1 MSINQLK
8 IRNNSAKSL
17 LMTISAAS
25 AVNLFFQLSLPANLL
40 IFAAMYFVVIR
51 FPLSDWRDACDI
63 SQSYVHTGAA
73 LMTLGLI
80 FSGFNS
86 FVETRIL
93 SEQIEKLA
101 KILHLQPFVLVQ
113 CIALVCCGIGIYATY
128 IVLCRIIVIISQ
140 LLNEVDFERNRRT
153 IIANLKSNWWFPVSA
168 IAFFTLCPMNDI
180 VSYVSLLIAGVL
192 ITFFASQVSSIWNA
206 LSKYSIALKLW
217 SLFCALGICLAAH
230 ESFCLYYIPSFRVFW
245 CGVFKAVTAIFF
257 VYCCVLIFW
266 NKMKEIFAETKI
278 FKDVK
283 DIEWVVYI
291 FLFVFSLV
299 WMIISFRQTDA
310 FYGTEYKWDII
321 YTSDTPIIVKDNAY
335 MILKHTENDLR
346 QPLFAVFTAPFV
358 GAAYLIGRV
367 LRVSDDVEAMLLNSV
382 QIFMLLLANFM
393 MTRTMKLN
401 CIRRICFMVLS
412 CCTYSYMLF
421 ILMMEQYIVVYFW
434 LMLLVYYT
442 SENKSPDPIVLW
454 GAGGTLITNLIL
466 LPFASDKASLKNYE
480 AWLKDIV
487 KLGLGFT
494 GMILIFCRFD
504 IIYSLKERLRFY
516 KSFDGEGLT
525 FVDKL
530 CQYSGFVSGCFIA
543 PEAEVNVIDMGHF
556 SWQLSHI
563 TTINII
569 GLSILVLAVI
579 SIILN
584 RNKRSAL
591 LAAGWMCFSMVMLVG
606 LGWGTNENGLI
617 LYSIYFGW
625 EFFLL
630 LFQLVERAEERLGT
644 KLLIPVL
651 SIACTV
657 LLAVVNIPAIME
669 MLGFAAT
676 FFPI

>member
-192 ITFFASQVSSIWNA
+192 ITFFASQVSSIWYT
-206 LSKYSIALKLW
+206 LSKRSIGLKVW

-230 ESFCLYYIPSFRVFW
+230 ESFCLYYIPSFRIFW
-245 CGVFKAVTAIFF
+245 LGALKAVLSVFF
-257 VYCCVLIFW
+257 VYCCVLTFW
-266 NKMKEIFAETKI
+266 NKIREIFAETKI
-278 FKDVK
+278 FKEVK
-283 DIEWVVYI
+283 DIEWIIYI
-291 FLFVFSLV
+291 SLFVLAIV
-299 WMIISFRQTDA
+299 WMIIAFSQTDA
-310 FYGTEYKWDII
+310 LYGTEYKWDII
-321 YTSDTPIIVKDNAY
+321 YTSDTPIIVKENAF
-335 MILKHTENDLR
+335 MILKHRDNDLR
-346 QPLFAVFTAPFV
+346 QPLFAVFAAPFAGV
-358 GAAYLIGRV
+358 PYLIGRV
-367 LRVSDDVEAMLLNSV
+367 LRVSDCVKAMLLDSI
-382 QIFMLLLANFM
+382 QILMLLVANFM

-401 CIRRICFMVLS
+401 CTRRICFMVLS

-421 ILMMEQYIVVYFW
+421 ILMMEQYIVAYFW
-434 LMLLVYYT
+434 LMLLVYCI
-442 SENKSPDPIVLW
+442 SEKRSPDPVVLW
-454 GAGGTLITNLIL
+454 GAGGTLITNLVL
-466 LPFASDKASLKNYE
+466 LPFASEKASLKNYE

-487 KLGLGFT
+487 KSVLAFT
-494 GMILIFCRFD
+494 GMVLIFCRFEV
-504 IIYSLKERLRFY
+504 IYSSKERLEFY
-516 KSFDGEGLT
+516 KIFSGEGLT
-525 FVDKL
+525 ITDKL
-530 CQYSGFVSGCFIA
+530 CQYTGFISSYFIA
-543 PEAEVNVIDMGHF
+543 PAAEVNVTDKGHI
-556 SWQLSHI
+556 SWQLSPI
-563 TTINII
+563 TTINIT
-569 GLSILVLAVI
+569 GFSIFVLAVI
-579 SIILN
+579 SAILN

-591 LAAGWMCFSMVMLVG
+591 LAAGWICFSVVMLVG
-606 LGWGTNENGLI
+606 LGWGTKENGLI

-625 EFFLL
+625 GFLVL
-630 LFQLVERAEERLGT
+630 LFQLAERAEERLGT

>member
-1 MSINQLK
+1 M
-8 IRNNSAKSL
+8 
-17 LMTISAAS
+17 
-25 AVNLFFQLSLPANLL
+25 
-40 IFAAMYFVVIR
+40 
-51 FPLSDWRDACDI
+51 
-63 SQSYVHTGAA
+63 
-73 LMTLGLI
+73 
-80 FSGFNS
+80 
-86 FVETRIL
+86 
-93 SEQIEKLA
+93 
-101 KILHLQPFVLVQ
+101 
-113 CIALVCCGIGIYATY
+113 
-128 IVLCRIIVIISQ
+128 
-140 LLNEVDFERNRRT
+140 
-153 IIANLKSNWWFPVSA
+153 
-168 IAFFTLCPMNDI
+168 
-180 VSYVSLLIAGVL
+180 
-192 ITFFASQVSSIWNA
+192 
-206 LSKYSIALKLW
+206 
-217 SLFCALGICLAAH
+217 
-230 ESFCLYYIPSFRVFW
+230 
-245 CGVFKAVTAIFF
+245 
-257 VYCCVLIFW
+257 
-266 NKMKEIFAETKI
+266 
-278 FKDVK
+278 
-283 DIEWVVYI
+283 
-291 FLFVFSLV
+291 
-299 WMIISFRQTDA
+299 
-310 FYGTEYKWDII
+310 
-321 YTSDTPIIVKDNAY
+321 
-335 MILKHTENDLR
+335 
-346 QPLFAVFTAPFV
+346 
-358 GAAYLIGRV
+358 
-367 LRVSDDVEAMLLNSV
+367 
-382 QIFMLLLANFM
+382 
-393 MTRTMKLN
+393 
-401 CIRRICFMVLS
+401 
-412 CCTYSYMLF
+412 
-421 ILMMEQYIVVYFW
+421 VYFW
-434 LMLLVYYT
+434 LMLLVYYI